1 MDVPPVA
8 ERPRADREDLE
19 RLLAQARELQRPA
32 QVGPGARP
40 LTEAANS
47 GPNVLDVLKAGRD

>member
-1 MDVPPVA
+1 MA